1 MKLLSQAGIY
11 LSPVVGRV
19 TPLGLNF
26 VQKCIDAIEA
36 RGEVHVDSAVVVYFK
51 VMGKFPVNMFRPFTA
66 AFCSVVVMMIAQQT
80 GVYFDRLANTLDRE
94 KERKTCIFFLP
105 KLHFSLEQ
113 CLQFIGKE
121 EQEQLGITGSDSPVI
136 VLIPQY
142 FFCKVYYFAVGPTPT
157 SCYKRKFSMSTC
169 LTTHMLITRHTQ
181 LIPHYMCELVTL
193 LVICYCTLG
202 SMLLLMGTSA

>member
-1 MKLLSQAGIY
+1 MKLLSQTGIY

-113 CLQFIGKE
+113 CLQFTGKE

-142 FFCKVYYFAVGPTPT
+142 FFWTNT
-157 SCYKRKFSMSTC
+157 HELLMSTC
-169 LTTHMLITRHTQ
+169 LTTHMLITHHTQ
-181 LIPHYMCELVTL
+181 LIPRYMCELVTL
-193 LVICYCTLG
+193 LVICTVLWEVCFCSWEQVLEHQQRKCV
-202 SMLLLMGTSA
+202 